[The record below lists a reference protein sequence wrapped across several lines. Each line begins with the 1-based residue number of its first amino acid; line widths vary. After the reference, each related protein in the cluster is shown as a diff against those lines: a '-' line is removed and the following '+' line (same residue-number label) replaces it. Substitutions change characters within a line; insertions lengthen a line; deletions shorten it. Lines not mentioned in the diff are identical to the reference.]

1 MLLKIFATFILL
13 FFCFK
18 IEFAFADST
27 DFRFE
32 DRIRIRESMKIYNE
46 IGEKVWKN
54 SNDIPFAII
63 LVTNKNEYLIN
74 LSNPTDDFKSL
85 GYDSIVTS
93 EVFVR
98 PRQFNNNLLA
108 TFPAV
113 NGVSTIVVGLPENT
127 SRSSMDWI
135 VTILHEH
142 FHQLQASK
150 PDHYSDIDALNL
162 RGDDKSGMWM
172 LNYDFPYRDEKV
184 NRQYKILTQS
194 AKKTYLSMD
203 NLDFEINLN
212 DYLDERKK
220 FKELLSKK
228 DYKYFS
234 FQIWQEGFARYSEI
248 KFAEFLIDF
257 YTPSKELMKLND
269 YISPDSFYTRILN
282 RLLRRADFQD
292 LANEKRDCFYTLGAL
307 EGLILDKANPGWK
320 DLYFK
325 EKFFIEKY
333 YK

>member
-1 MLLKIFATFILL
+1 MLPKIFVTFILL

-18 IEFAFADST
+18 IEFAFADTT

-32 DRIRIRESMKIYNE
+32 DKIRLKESIKMYNE
-46 IGEKVWKN
+46 IGEMVWKN

-63 LVTNKNEYLIN
+63 LVTNENEYLIN

-98 PRQFNNNLLA
+98 PRQFNKNLLA

-127 SRSSMDWI
+127 SRPSMDWM

-150 PDHYSDIDALNL
+150 PGHYSDIDALGL
-162 RGDDKSGMWM
+162 RGGDNSGMWM
-172 LNYDFPYRDEKV
+172 LNYDFPYKEEKV
-184 NRQYKILTQS
+184 DQQYKILTQS
-194 AKKTYLSMD
+194 AKKTYLSID
-203 NLDFEINLN
+203 NPDFEINLSN
-212 DYLDERKK
+212 YLDERKK

-234 FQIWQEGFARYSEI
+234 FQIWQEGLARYSEI
-248 KFAEFLIDF
+248 KFAEFLKDF
-257 YTPSKELMKLND
+257 YTPSNELMKLND
-269 YISPDSFYTRILN
+269 YVSPDSFYTRILN

-292 LANEKRDCFYTLGAL
+292 LANDKRDCFYTLGAL
-307 EGLILDKANPGWK
+307 EGLILDKVNPQWK

-325 EKFFIEKY
+325 EKFFIENY
-333 YK
+333 F